1 MSGNMRSANRTEVDT
16 ADEERIEASDL
27 DESVTLQEGVWVPV
41 FTVKATRSTG
51 YMPGYG
57 VRNRNLAEGFADM
70 DLVDDQGTPADVAC
84 KYRYA
89 IYESE
94 DLDNLLYKVN
104 LGKDTQFRSAVSSER
119 TDKPIVHQ
127 RAPGA
132 SQDRVLALEI
142 KPTSSANDGASPSR
156 ANSSS
161 EQGLPYAS
169 V

>member
-1 MSGNMRSANRTEVDT
+1 MSGNMRSANRTEIDT
-16 ADEERIEASDL
+16 ADEERIEATDL

-57 VRNRNLAEGFADM
+57 VRNKTLADGFADL
-70 DLVDDQGTPADVAC
+70 DLVDSGSNNIAC
-84 KYRYA
+84 KLRYA

-104 LGKDTQFRSAVSSER
+104 LGKDTQFRSAVSSDR
-119 TDKPIVHQ
+119 TEKPVVHQ

-132 SQDRVLALEI
+132 SQDRVLALEV
-142 KPTSSANDGASPSR
+142 KPTSSTNDGNSPSQ